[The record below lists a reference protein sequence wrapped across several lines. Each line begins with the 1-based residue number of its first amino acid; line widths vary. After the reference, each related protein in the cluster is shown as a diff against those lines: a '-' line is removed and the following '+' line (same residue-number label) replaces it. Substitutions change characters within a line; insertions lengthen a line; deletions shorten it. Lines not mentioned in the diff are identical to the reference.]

1 MITYETSKLETRDL
15 DKMSRFNFPMVID
28 VKQSKNKNEN
38 KNKNKNKNKTKQKQ
52 TKRIKLK
59 HVMIIFFY
67 LKELVS
73 TELKQQ
79 LKL

>member
-15 DKMSRFNFPMVID
+15 DKMSRFHFPMVID
-28 VKQSKNKNEN
+28 VKQSKNKNE
-38 KNKNKNKNKTKQKQ
+38 NKNKNKTKQKQ

-59 HVMIIFFY
+59 HVMISFFF